1 MSTPTKCVVCVCSIL
16 GAVEGVGE
24 DEGEDEG
31 D

>member
-16 GAVEGVGE
+16 VVVEGVGE